1 MSTPRTRVTAAI
13 TSDTAEST
21 AAEEASGT
29 LLAANSPRTLATAG
43 MFAAVGTPATAASQ
57 ATCQSGGLTYSLS

>member
-1 MSTPRTRVTAAI
+1 MSTPWTQVTAAI

-21 AAEEASGT
+21 ATAEASGT

-43 MFAAVGTPATAASQ
+43 MLAAV
-57 ATCQSGGLTYSLS
+57 